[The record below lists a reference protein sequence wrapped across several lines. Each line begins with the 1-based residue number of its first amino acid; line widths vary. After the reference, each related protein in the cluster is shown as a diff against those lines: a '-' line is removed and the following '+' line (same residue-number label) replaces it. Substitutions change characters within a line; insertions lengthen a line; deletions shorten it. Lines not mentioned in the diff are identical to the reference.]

1 MGLSMRRRDLCG
13 FALLSVVPPLGAQ
26 GLSSPMPGVQPAHP
40 LNGIPQ
46 GQGAGVHSPLSPFKP
61 LPERLDVVPW
71 SALTNIEKRIVNRRV
86 QPVFPQRLVALHQN
100 LVRVQGFMMPLEP
113 GQAQR
118 RFLLTS
124 VPLTCS
130 FCTPGGAESM
140 VEVIARDPV
149 KYTTNAL
156 VMQGRLHVLTQDP
169 TGLFYRMSDA
179 MPVR

>member
-1 MGLSMRRRDLCG
+1 MQRRDLCG
-13 FALLSVVPPLGAQ
+13 VGLLSAVLPVGAQ
-26 GLSSPMPGVQPAHP
+26 DLSSPMPGVQPTHP

-46 GQGAGVHSPLSPFKP
+46 GQGAGIHSPLSPFKP
-61 LPERLDVVPW
+61 LPQRRDVVPW
-71 SALTNIEKRIVNRRV
+71 SVLTDIEKRTVNRRV
-86 QPVFPQRLVALHQN
+86 QPIFPQRLVALHQS
-100 LVRVQGFMMPLEP
+100 LVRVQGFMMPLDP
-113 GQAQR
+113 GQEQR

-140 VEVIARDPV
+140 VEVRTREPV

-156 VMQGRLHVLTQDP
+156 VIQGRLHVLTQDP

-179 MPVR
+179 IAVR

>member
-1 MGLSMRRRDLCG
+1 MQRRDLCG
-13 FALLSVVPPLGAQ
+13 LALWGGVLPVGAKD
-26 GLSSPMPGVQPAHP
+26 LSSPMPGVQPTHP

-46 GQGAGVHSPLSPFKP
+46 GQGAGIHSPLSPFKP
-61 LPERLDVVPW
+61 LPERRDVLPW
-71 SALTNIEKRIVNRRV
+71 SVLTDIDKRIVNRRV
-86 QPVFPQRLVALHQN
+86 QPFFPQRLAALHQS

-113 GQAQR
+113 GQTQS

-140 VEVIARDPV
+140 VEVRTREPV
-149 KYTTNAL
+149 KYTTHAL

-169 TGLFYRMSDA
+169 TGLYYRMSDA
-179 MPVR
+179 IAVR

>member
-1 MGLSMRRRDLCG
+1 MQRRYLCG
-13 FALLSVVPPLGAQ
+13 LALWGGVLPVGAKD
-26 GLSSPMPGVQPAHP
+26 LSSPMPGVQPTHP

-61 LPERLDVVPW
+61 LPERRDVLPW
-71 SALTNIEKRIVNRRV
+71 SVLTDIDKRTVNRRV
-86 QPVFPQRLVALHQN
+86 QPIFPQRLVALHQS
-100 LVRVQGFMMPLEP
+100 LVRVQGFMMPLDP
-113 GQAQR
+113 GQEQR

-140 VEVIARDPV
+140 VEVRTREPV

-169 TGLFYRMSDA
+169 TGLYYRMSDA
-179 MPVR
+179 IAVR

>member
-1 MGLSMRRRDLCG
+1 MQRRDLCG
-13 FALLSVVPPLGAQ
+13 VGLLSAVLPVGAQ
-26 GLSSPMPGVQPAHP
+26 GLSSPMPGVQPTHP

-46 GQGAGVHSPLSPFKP
+46 GQGAGIHSPLSPFKP
-61 LPERLDVVPW
+61 LPQRRDVVPW
-71 SALTNIEKRIVNRRV
+71 SVLTDIEKRTVNRRV
-86 QPVFPQRLVALHQN
+86 QPIFPQRLVALHQS
-100 LVRVQGFMMPLEP
+100 LVRVQGFMMPLDP
-113 GQAQR
+113 GQEQR

-140 VEVIARDPV
+140 VEVRTREPV

-156 VMQGRLHVLTQDP
+156 VIQGRLHVLTQDP

-179 MPVR
+179 IAVR